1 MKTASRIAKW
11 IVVFIIFFLNALII
25 FRCCFAAE
33 RFTLSRITPTEA
45 LTAAYRADPSL
56 TMWTHDPIR
65 EISEDGDMTVYAI
78 VYIPSIRELQLTVR
92 YNDSVTSYNSLP
104 EDTVFTFALRDSDS
118 GGVTPA
124 SVADAEKKLMYNYR
138 RLVFDGVD
146 FTDTN
151 ILTLVMLAGDEEIS
165 ADIVH
170 HADQNVVLEPYKL
183 SGAEKKLL
191 A

>member
-33 RFTLSRITPTEA
+33 RSTLSRITPTEA

-56 TMWTHDPIR
+56 TMWTHKPVR
-65 EISEDGDMTVYAI
+65 ELSEDGYMTLYAI
-78 VYIPSIRELQLTVR
+78 VYIPSIRQLQLTVR
-92 YNDSVTSYNSLP
+92 YNDSVCSYNSLP
-104 EDTVFTFALRDSDS
+104 EDTVFTFALRDSEGSAD
-118 GGVTPA
+118 VPA
-124 SVADAEKKLMYNYR
+124 AVAGAEKKLMYNYR
-138 RLVFDGVD
+138 RIIFDGVD
-146 FTDTN
+146 VTDTN

-165 ADIVH
+165 TDIVH
-170 HADQNVVLEPYKL
+170 HADQNVVIEPYKL